1 MIDELHE
8 ILIDIIQ
15 RWLEQDSDPPSC
27 RLFSRCVSLTELIEI
42 KAIKEQEQITYQN
55 ACSQAGQRWQQS
67 LQIRACDSDLA
78 RVPFLA
84 QIKIKYGLQRLQ
96 QQIDADVLAT
106 STNWCNQYGWTDLF
120 VFEGRFW
127 AFPRGGV
134 LPLPISEAS

>member
-27 RLFSRCVSLTELIEI
+27 RLFSRSVSLTELIEI
-42 KAIKEQEQITYQN
+42 KTIKEREQTTYQN

-67 LQIRACDSDLA
+67 LQIRACDSDLL

-84 QIKIKYGLQRLQ
+84 QIKIKYGLERLQ
-96 QQIDADVLAT
+96 QQIDSDLLAT
-106 STNWCNQYGWTDLF
+106 YTNWCNQYGWTDLF

-127 AFPRGGV
+127 AFAHDAV

>member
-27 RLFSRCVSLTELIEI
+27 RLFSRSVSLTELIEI
-42 KAIKEQEQITYQN
+42 KTIKEQEQITYQN
-55 ACSQAGQRWQQS
+55 ACSQAGLRWQQS
-67 LQIRACDSDLA
+67 LKLRACEGDLV

-84 QIKIKYGLQRLQ
+84 QIKIKYGLERLQ
-96 QQIDADVLAT
+96 QQIDSDFLVS

-127 AFPRGGV
+127 AFPHDAV